1 MRILDLTQTLDELTA
16 LWPDSVPFVAD
27 AQAAYDVDGFW
38 WRDLAFPE
46 HSGTH
51 LDAPCHCVPG
61 GATVADIPAEQLVR
75 PAVRIDARA
84 LCAGDP
90 AWVLSAADVEAWEAE
105 HGGVPAGAAVL
116 LCTGWDE
123 YVADPARYLGDPLA
137 FPGYGVDAA
146 VLLVERRAAGLGI
159 DTLSVDAGA
168 AADFPVHFTS
178 LPAGLWH
185 LEGLVGLDA
194 VPAVGATLVVG
205 ALRLPGASGTPAR
218 VLALLPEPE
227 STATRG

>member
-1 MRILDLTQTLDELTA
+1 VKVVDLTQTLDEQTA

-27 AQAAYDVDGFW
+27 AQPAYDVDGFW
-38 WRDLAFPE
+38 WRDLAFAE

-61 GATVADIPAEQLVR
+61 GAAVAEIPAEQLVR
-75 PAVRIDARA
+75 PAVRIDARP

-90 AWVLSAADVEAWEAE
+90 AWVLGAADVEAWEAE
-105 HGGVPAGAAVL
+105 HGRVPAGAAVL

-123 YVADPARYLGDPLA
+123 HVGDPARYLGDPLA
-137 FPGYGVDAA
+137 FPGYGAEAA
-146 VLLVERRAAGLGI
+146 ALLVERGVAGLGI

-168 AADFPVHFTS
+168 AADFPVHFIS

-185 LEGLVGLDA
+185 LEGLVGLAALPDR
-194 VPAVGATLVVG
+194 GTTVVAG
-205 ALRLPGASGTPAR
+205 ALRLPRASGTPAR
-218 VLALLPEPE
+218 VFALLP
-227 STATRG
+227 